1 MHAEELKVKLRDI
14 LGNQI
19 EFNKEFDKYTDTI
32 KNIDDNLI
40 EWCKIIKEGKLR
52 ANRAPNRE
60 DALVFIKKMRIP
72 IRKSIIYFF
81 ILTETILSD
90 RFPITPPKI
99 PNLIIGNGPSF
110 KIIILNLNSPLSS

>member
-60 DALVFIKKMRIP
+60 DALVFIKKIGSSNRCIV
-72 IRKSIIYFF
+72 IKIKNGIFTEVHLADHAYYDKLRKE
-81 ILTETILSD
+81 LGLKSD
-90 RFPITPPKI
+90 SKYY
-99 PNLIIGNGPSF
+99 
-110 KIIILNLNSPLSS
+110 